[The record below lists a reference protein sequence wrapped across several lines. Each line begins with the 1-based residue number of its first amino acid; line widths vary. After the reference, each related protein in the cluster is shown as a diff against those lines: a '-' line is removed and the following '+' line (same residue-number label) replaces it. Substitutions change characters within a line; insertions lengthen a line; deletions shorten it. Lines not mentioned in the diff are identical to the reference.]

1 MDNNIINIF
10 TNLVSFYKEK
20 VNKDI
25 VEDYKLFVGENE
37 LKELQKKFNN
47 IAFSIEKE
55 WNQVMGS
62 ITTSFLGSGIGS
74 SSITAEYKK
83 LDKDNI
89 SVLNR
94 ALDNSFQD
102 IFVKGVSKPRDISI
116 PTCRTV
122 TFDNIMGVEGDYWII
137 HINDRLDTFVV
148 VAPLIIPQTSLK
160 VVPVFA
166 CYVLTSKP
174 HHKFWG
180 DEKNVKEI
188 LAVAKKYGF
197 DNSLLT
203 KPLATYETLEQGPI
217 EDAALKNNII

>member
-1 MDNNIINIF
+1 MIKNVFDNF
-10 TNLVSFYKEK
+10 FSFYNEK

-37 LKELQKKFNN
+37 LKELQKKFNKRR
-47 IAFSIEKE
+47 FKLEKE

-102 IFVKGVSKPRDISI
+102 IFVKGISKPRDSSI

-122 TFDNIMGVEGDYWII
+122 SFDNIMGVEGDYWII
-137 HINDRLDTFVV
+137 HINDRLDTFIV
-148 VAPLIIPQTSLK
+148 VAPLIIPKTSVKL
-160 VVPVFA
+160 VPIFA
-166 CYVLTSKP
+166 CYVLTSKT
-174 HHKFWG
+174 HYKFWD

-197 DNSLLT
+197 DNNLLT
-203 KPLATYETLEQGPI
+203 KPLATSETLEQGPI
-217 EDAALKNNII
+217 EEAALKNNIIY